1 MDKKEIIQVTIP
13 QQGKQPLV
21 IAFDTFFLMNDYI
34 NQHNVKSFIV
44 QLIDYVIYNE
54 ENID

>member
-1 MDKKEIIQVTIP
+1 MDTKEIIQVTIP
-13 QQGKQPLV
+13 QSGKQPLV

-34 NQHNVKSFIV
+34 KQHNVKSFIV
-44 QLIDYVIYNE
+44 QLIDYIIYNE